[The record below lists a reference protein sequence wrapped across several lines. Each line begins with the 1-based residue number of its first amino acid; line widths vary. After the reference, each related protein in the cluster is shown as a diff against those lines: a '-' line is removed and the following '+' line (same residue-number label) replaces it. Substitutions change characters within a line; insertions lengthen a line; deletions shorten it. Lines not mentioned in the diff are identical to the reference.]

1 MEKVESDMT
10 RVLTIEDDEITA
22 NGIAEELRE
31 RGFVVDWVDNGRDGL
46 ARAMS
51 DEYDI
56 ITLDRMLPGVDGLT
70 VVSTMRSVGVYTPVL
85 MLSALSDVDERIR
98 GLRAGGDDYLTK
110 PFNLAE
116 MSARLEVLLRR
127 QQAPAVQKATTLR
140 AGPLEL
146 DLIARTVKRGNE
158 EIVLLPTEYRV
169 LEFMM
174 RHAGRT
180 ITRTMLFEEVW
191 GYHFDPG
198 SKLIDVHIGRL
209 RKKIDSLDATTLI
222 QTVRGIGYVLS
233 EN

>member
-1 MEKVESDMT
+1 MT
-10 RVLTIEDDEITA
+10 RVLTIEDDEMTA
-22 NGIAEELRE
+22 NAIAGELRE
-31 RGFVVDWVDNGRDGL
+31 RGFVVDWVDNGREGL

-51 DEYDI
+51 DEYDA

-70 VVSTMRSVGVYTPVL
+70 VVSTMRTVGVYTPVL

-116 MSARLEVLLRR
+116 MGARLEVLLRR
-127 QQAPAVQKATTLR
+127 QQVPVAQKATTLR

-146 DLIARTVKRGNE
+146 DLITRKLRRGNE

-174 RHAGRT
+174 QHAGRT
-180 ITRTMLFEEVW
+180 ITRTMLFEAVW

-198 SKLIDVHIGRL
+198 SKLIDVHIGCL

>member
-51 DEYDI
+51 DEYDV

-85 MLSALSDVDERIR
+85 MVSALSDVDDRIR

-146 DLIARTVKRGNE
+146 DLIARTLKRGKE

-209 RKKIDSLDATTLI
+209 RKKIDSVDATTLI